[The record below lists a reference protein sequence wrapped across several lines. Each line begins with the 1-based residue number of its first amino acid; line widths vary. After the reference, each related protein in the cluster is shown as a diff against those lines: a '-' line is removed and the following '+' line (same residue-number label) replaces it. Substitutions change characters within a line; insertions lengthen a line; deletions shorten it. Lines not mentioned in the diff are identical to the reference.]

1 MKQKIKVREHTE
13 INLTPKEFVKFM
25 APKVGIEYP
34 FENVKGCRKRGY
46 LTFEEF
52 LILGYSKTP
61 RQWGKYNSKKNE
73 QKVEDIT
80 REAFKQKDLDS
91 IIKKL
96 TELDGIGVRVAS
108 YLLTAWNPRD
118 YGTYDFRMQKIL
130 PKCGGFKKPKN
141 NSDLEWYKAELYL
154 LRKWR
159 NDLGIETC
167 RQVEYALW
175 RFQQMTSEREKE
187 KVVKL

>member
-1 MKQKIKVREHTE
+1 MTLKIKVREHTE
-13 INLTPKEFVKFM
+13 INTTPKEFVKFI
-25 APKVGIEYP
+25 APKVGTEYP
-34 FENVKGCRKRGY
+34 FEDAKACRKRGY
-46 LTFEEF
+46 LAFKEF

-61 RQWGKYNSKKNE
+61 RQWGKYKSKKNE

-108 YLLTAWNPRD
+108 YILTAWNPRD
-118 YGTYDFRMQKIL
+118 YGTYDFRMKEIL
-130 PKCGGFKKPKN
+130 KECEDFKEPKN
-141 NSDLEWYKAELYL
+141 KSDLEGYRAELDL

-159 NDLGIETC
+159 DELGIETC

-175 RFQQMTSEREKE
+175 RFQQMTSDRTKIVEIP
-187 KVVKL
+187 